1 MANVLIVGVDEDCWV
16 SDRVLLCLVDPWV
29 QGRDVDVLDL
39 FIDSSLG
46 HVMQFDSVRASTE
59 EGVSGF
65 ERFDE
70 FQGGEVLLEFGVG
83 FHFLI
88 PVTLPH
94 DFDDTATLSQGFLFH
109 ESGFVDFL
117 EGAVVVA

>member
-1 MANVLIVGVDEDCWV
+1 MVNVLIVGIDEDCWV

-59 EGVSGF
+59 ESVSGL
-65 ERFDE
+65 ERFDV
-70 FQGGEVLLEFGVG
+70 FQGVEELLEIRVG

-94 DFDDTATLSQGFLFH
+94 DFDDTASLSQGFLFH

-117 EGAVVVA
+117 EGTVVVA